1 MPIRPAIPSTDSP
14 PAPIQDIELAEYVNA
29 LRRRVEVDLDQITAL
44 TKQVYALQGENARLK
59 FEVEMLS
66 LDLNLKDN
74 PQAAS
79 QWTNVKP

>member
-14 PAPIQDIELAEYVNA
+14 PAPIQDLELAEYVNA

-44 TKQVYALQGENARLK
+44 ATQVYALQGENARLK

>member
-1 MPIRPAIPSTDSP
+1 MRPAIPSTDSP
-14 PAPIQDIELAEYVNA
+14 PAPIQDVELAEYVNA
-29 LRRRVEVDLDQITAL
+29 LRRRVEVDLDQLTAL
-44 TKQVYALQGENARLK
+44 AEQVYALKGENTRLK

-66 LDLNLKDN
+66 LDLSLKDN

>member
-1 MPIRPAIPSTDSP
+1 MRPATFSTDSP
-14 PAPIQDIELAEYVNA
+14 PAPIQDVELAEYVNA
-29 LRRRVEVDLDQITAL
+29 LRRRVEVDLDQL
-44 TKQVYALQGENARLK
+44 TVLAEQVYALKGENTRLK

-66 LDLNLKDN
+66 LDLSLKDN

>member
-1 MPIRPAIPSTDSP
+1 MRPAIHSTDSP
-14 PAPIQDIELAEYVNA
+14 PTPIQDLELAEYVKA
-29 LRRRVEVDLDQITAL
+29 LRRRIEVDLDQITAL
-44 TKQVYALQGENARLK
+44 ATQVYTLQGENARLK

>member
-1 MPIRPAIPSTDSP
+1 MRPATHSTDSP
-14 PAPIQDIELAEYVNA
+14 PTPIQDVELAEYVKA
-29 LRRRVEVDLDQITAL
+29 LRRRIEVDLDQITAL
-44 TKQVYALQGENARLK
+44 ATQVYTLQGENARLK

>member
-1 MPIRPAIPSTDSP
+1 MRPATHSTDSP
-14 PAPIQDIELAEYVNA
+14 PTPIQDLELAENVKA
-29 LRRRVEVDLDQITAL
+29 LRRRIEVDLDQITAL
-44 TKQVYALQGENARLK
+44 ATQVYTLQGENARLK

>member
-1 MPIRPAIPSTDSP
+1 MRPAIHSTDSP
-14 PAPIQDIELAEYVNA
+14 PTPIQDLELAEYVNA

-44 TKQVYALQGENARLK
+44 ATQVYALQGENARLK

>member
-1 MPIRPAIPSTDSP
+1 MRPAIYSTDSP
-14 PAPIQDIELAEYVNA
+14 PAPIQDVELAEYVNA

-44 TKQVYALQGENARLK
+44 ATQVYALQAENTRLK
-59 FEVEMLS
+59 FEVDMLS

-79 QWTNVKP
+79 QWTEIKP

>member
-1 MPIRPAIPSTDSP
+1 MRPATFSTDSP
-14 PAPIQDIELAEYVNA
+14 PAPIQDLELAEYVNT

-44 TKQVYALQGENARLK
+44 AKQVYTLQAENTRLK
-59 FEVEMLS
+59 FEVDMLS

-79 QWTNVKP
+79 QWTEIKP

>member
-14 PAPIQDIELAEYVNA
+14 PAPIQDLELAEYVNA

-44 TKQVYALQGENARLK
+44 ATQVYALQGENARLK

-66 LDLNLKDN
+66 LDLYLKDN

>member
-1 MPIRPAIPSTDSP
+1 MAIRPAIPSTDSP
-14 PAPIQDIELAEYVNA
+14 PAPIQDLELAEYVNA

-44 TKQVYALQGENARLK
+44 ATQVYALQGENARLK

>member
-14 PAPIQDIELAEYVNA
+14 PAPIQDLELAEYVNA

-44 TKQVYALQGENARLK
+44 ATQVYTLQGENARLK

>member
-1 MPIRPAIPSTDSP
+1 MRPAIHSTDSP
-14 PAPIQDIELAEYVNA
+14 PTPIQDLELAEYVKA
-29 LRRRVEVDLDQITAL
+29 LRRRIEVDFDQITAL
-44 TKQVYALQGENARLK
+44 ATQVYTLQGENARLK

>member
-1 MPIRPAIPSTDSP
+1 MRPATHSTDSP
-14 PAPIQDIELAEYVNA
+14 PTPIQDLELAEYIKA
-29 LRRRVEVDLDQITAL
+29 LRRRIEVDLDQITAL
-44 TKQVYALQGENARLK
+44 ATQVYELKGENTRLK

>member
-1 MPIRPAIPSTDSP
+1 MRPAIFSTDSP
-14 PAPIQDIELAEYVNA
+14 PTPIQDVELAEYVNA
-29 LRRRVEVDLDQITAL
+29 LRRRVEVDLDQLTAL
-44 TKQVYALQGENARLK
+44 AEQVYALRGENTRLK

-66 LDLNLKDN
+66 LDLSLKDN

>member
-1 MPIRPAIPSTDSP
+1 MRPAIPSTDSP
-14 PAPIQDIELAEYVNA
+14 PTPIQDVELAEYVKA
-29 LRRRVEVDLDQITAL
+29 LRRRIEVDLDQITAL
-44 TKQVYALQGENARLK
+44 ATQVYELKGENTRLK

>member
-1 MPIRPAIPSTDSP
+1 MRPATHSTDSP
-14 PAPIQDIELAEYVNA
+14 PTPIQDLELAEYIKA
-29 LRRRVEVDLDQITAL
+29 LRRRIEVDLDQITAL
-44 TKQVYALQGENARLK
+44 ATQVYTLQGENARLK

>member
-1 MPIRPAIPSTDSP
+1 MRPATHSTDSP
-14 PAPIQDIELAEYVNA
+14 PTPIQDLELAEYVKA
-29 LRRRVEVDLDQITAL
+29 LRRRIEVDLDQITAL
-44 TKQVYALQGENARLK
+44 ATQVYTLQGENARLK